1 MRVRKRASLGLLLLI
16 VPLALLVGGCRKKSK
31 SELVQNAAKYMAAG
45 EYPKAIIE
53 YKNALKIEPRSAELQ
68 YQLGQAYSKN
78 GQLQQAFPS
87 FRKAVELSPDYAP
100 AQLALGR
107 LYLGAKRFD
116 DATKAAQAVLAKDPE
131 NAGANVLLAQVYAT
145 NENIPEAITV
155 LQKVVE
161 QHPDST
167 TAYLNLGVLY
177 VAQGKPDVALQQFQ
191 RAVAIDPKSVSGRK
205 ALATYYLSEK
215 QFDRAEEQ
223 YRAAITANPDS
234 VEALQALAAFYI
246 AQHRL
251 SEAEPLY
258 KNLVKLGKNSAQSQF
273 TLANFYLGTGQPDQ
287 AGRLYEEIAR
297 NDPNFLPARLQL
309 AEMDLSERKYDDAER
324 AVRAILKE
332 RPKEP
337 QALVLQA
344 RISLARNNPQKAVQE
359 LENAQ
364 RLEPNVPA
372 LHYWKGV
379 AYRQLGNLELAQ
391 HSFEQAIS
399 LNGHYVDPQ
408 LALAELA
415 LDRGKADAALRYAQ
429 VVLRERPNQP
439 EAHLLAGSAYANL
452 RDLPKAETELKT
464 FVQLQP
470 GSPIGP
476 ARLGYVHLMQHRYD
490 EAEKEFEKS
499 LALDSKHIDALNGL
513 VALYRL
519 RGQNDK
525 AIARIRQQIAKGET
539 ADLYNLLGK
548 TYAELGQFE
557 PAERSLKRAL
567 EVDPNSFNTYVQ
579 LGNLYFREK
588 AIDKAIAEYQEA
600 ARLNPK
606 SVGAWTVL
614 GMLHDSLSQ
623 FKLAEKDY
631 EAALAIDPNAG
642 VAANNLAWLY
652 CEHGGDMD
660 KALELARRAKQV
672 LPNAARVSGTL
683 AWIYYKRQLYNSA
696 VPLLEEAVREEPKDA
711 QIRFELAASLLKAG
725 KKAQAREE
733 LDVALKLDPG
743 LRNDQDYKHIFG
755 Q

>member
-1 MRVRKRASLGLLLLI
+1 MSSSMRWQQMHVRKRASLGLLLLI
-16 VPLALLVGGCRKKSK
+16 VPLALLVGSCRKKST
-31 SELVQNAAKYMAAG
+31 SELVQNAANYMAAG
-45 EYPKAIIE
+45 EYGKAIIE
-53 YKNALKIEPRSAELQ
+53 YKNALKVEPRSPELQ
-68 YQLGQAYSKN
+68 YKLGDAYSRN
-78 GQLQQAFPS
+78 GQWQEAFLC
-87 FRKAVELSPDYAP
+87 FRKAVDLRPDYAL
-100 AQLALGR
+100 AQLTLGSF
-107 LYLGAKRFD
+107 YLAAKQYND
-116 DATKAAQAVLAKDPE
+116 VTKAAQVVLAKDPE
-131 NAGANVLLAQVYAT
+131 NADANILLAEVYAT
-145 NENIPEAITV
+145 NKNIPEAITV
-155 LQKVVE
+155 LEKVVKW
-161 QHPDST
+161 HPDSSL
-167 TAYLNLGVLY
+167 AYLNLGVVY
-177 VAQGKPDVALQQFQ
+177 TMQGKPDAGLEQFQ
-191 RAVAIDPKSVSGRK
+191 KAIEIDPKSVK
-205 ALATYYLSEK
+205 ARRTLATYYLSQK
-215 QFDRAEEQ
+215 QFDKAEEQ
-223 YRAAITANPDS
+223 YRAAVTANPDS
-234 VEALQALAAFYI
+234 VQALQALAAFYI

-258 KNLVKLGKNSAQSQF
+258 KNLVKLGKSSAQSQF
-273 TLANFYLGTGQPDQ
+273 SLANFYLGTGRPDQ
-287 AGRLYEEIAR
+287 AGRLFEEIAR

-364 RLEPNVPA
+364 RLDPNVPA

-379 AYRQLGNLELAQ
+379 AYRQLGNLDLAQ

-399 LNGHYVDPQ
+399 LNGHYVEPQ

-415 LDRGKADAALRYAQ
+415 LDQGKSDAVLRYAQ

-452 RDLPKAETELKT
+452 KDLPKAETELKT

-476 ARLGYVHLMQHRYD
+476 TRLGYVHLMQHRYD

-548 TYAELGQFE
+548 TYAELGQFA

-567 EVDPNSFNTYVQ
+567 ELDLHSFNTYVQ
-579 LGNLYFREK
+579 LGDLYIREK
-588 AIDKAIAEYQEA
+588 AIDK
-600 ARLNPK
+600 
-606 SVGAWTVL
+606 
-614 GMLHDSLSQ
+614 
-623 FKLAEKDY
+623 
-631 EAALAIDPNAG
+631 
-642 VAANNLAWLY
+642 
-652 CEHGGDMD
+652 
-660 KALELARRAKQV
+660 
-672 LPNAARVSGTL
+672 
-683 AWIYYKRQLYNSA
+683 
-696 VPLLEEAVREEPKDA
+696 
-711 QIRFELAASLLKAG
+711 
-725 KKAQAREE
+725 
-733 LDVALKLDPG
+733 
-743 LRNDQDYKHIFG
+743 
-755 Q
+755 

>member
-177 VAQGKPDVALQQFQ
+177 VAQGKRDVALQQFQ

-273 TLANFYLGTGQPDQ
+273 SLANFYLGTGQPDQ
-287 AGRLYEEIAR
+287 AGRLFEEIAR

-364 RLEPNVPA
+364 RLDPNVPA

-379 AYRQLGNLELAQ
+379 AYRQLGNLDLAQ

-399 LNGHYVDPQ
+399 LNGHYVEPQ

-415 LDRGKADAALRYAQ
+415 LDQGKSDAVLRYAQ

-452 RDLPKAETELKT
+452 KDLPKAETELKT

-476 ARLGYVHLMQHRYD
+476 TRLGYVHLMQHRYD

-499 LALDSKHIDALNGL
+499 LALDPKQIEALNGL
-513 VALYRL
+513 VALDWL

-539 ADLYNLLGK
+539 AHLDNLLGK
-548 TYAELGQFE
+548 TYAELGQFA

-567 EVDPNSFNTYVQ
+567 ELDLHSFNTYVQ
-579 LGNLYFREK
+579 LGDLYIREK

-606 SVGAWTVL
+606 SVGAWTLL
-614 GMLHDSLSQ
+614 GMLHDAAS
-623 FKLAEKDY
+623 KPELAAKDY
-631 EAALAIDPNAG
+631 EAALAVDPNAAL
-642 VAANNLAWLY
+642 AANNLAWIY
-652 CEHGGDMD
+652 CQQRGDLD
-660 KALELARRAKQV
+660 KALELARRAKQA
-672 LPNAARVSGTL
+672 LPNVARVSGTL
-683 AWIYYKRQLYNSA
+683 AWIYCRRQLYDSA
-696 VPLLEEAVREEPKDA
+696 VPLLQEAAREQPKGA
-711 QIRFELAASLLKAG
+711 QIRFHLAASLLGGG
-725 KKAQAREE
+725 KKAQARQE
-733 LDVALKLDPG
+733 LEVALKLDPG
-743 LRNDQDYKHIFG
+743 LRNDQNYKHIFG